1 MWIQTFGIW
10 LFRHLGQRMSIYW
23 LVPLA
28 SIFGLIAVTST
39 GIDNTNFGDST
50 DYLKAAATIHNQ
62 GPYLRDGLAW
72 PFFRAPGYPFVIS
85 TIWTLTGVDHIWP
98 LKIFNVVCH
107 SLSTYLVFRLARFSL
122 SERRSL
128 VVAFIYLVNP
138 FSLLQLVGVQTEPLI
153 TCLFLAFV
161 FLICSEVSNF
171 RIFSLAVV
179 SIFAIATRP
188 EYLFMILPTIF
199 LSFFLHKFPNRSKFR
214 AIIVSLTIVASL
226 TWWGIQNEK
235 ATNSFLPLTD
245 ATNFQLWQGSTSV
258 IQQNYPW
265 HTSTYPEFNN
275 DQMEKL
281 ITEVKNQQMR
291 WGDRYSSAS
300 ISLKSEFWKSA
311 YLENVRENPLRYVKY
326 TFVKAVVFWRPF
338 LNPPSYGA
346 VMSIG
351 SSMILVPL
359 SLFMVFGLIRY
370 RKQSNVQTL
379 IFTFGIG
386 FIFLTLIHAVQVAD
400 LRYRIPL
407 FIPFAT
413 LMAGQIVTDYSP
425 KLQGIRT
432 KFRGR

>member
-1 MWIQTFGIW
+1 
-10 LFRHLGQRMSIYW
+10 
-23 LVPLA
+23 
-28 SIFGLIAVTST
+28 
-39 GIDNTNFGDST
+39 
-50 DYLKAAATIHNQ
+50 
-62 GPYLRDGLAW
+62 
-72 PFFRAPGYPFVIS
+72 
-85 TIWTLTGVDHIWP
+85 
-98 LKIFNVVCH
+98 
-107 SLSTYLVFRLARFSL
+107 
-122 SERRSL
+122 
-128 VVAFIYLVNP
+128 
-138 FSLLQLVGVQTEPLI
+138 
-153 TCLFLAFV
+153 
-161 FLICSEVSNF
+161 
-171 RIFSLAVV
+171 
-179 SIFAIATRP
+179 
-188 EYLFMILPTIF
+188 
-199 LSFFLHKFPNRSKFR
+199 
-214 AIIVSLTIVASL
+214 
-226 TWWGIQNEK
+226 
-235 ATNSFLPLTD
+235 
-245 ATNFQLWQGSTSV
+245 
-258 IQQNYPW
+258 
-265 HTSTYPEFNN
+265 
-275 DQMEKL
+275 MEKL

-359 SLFMVFGLIRY
+359 TLFMVFGLIRY